1 MIEPVATPSVLCSTA
16 DTRDQ
21 LIARSMVIATDNDE
35 VAAEQADYRHRRRRG
50 LRCIQVQVG
59 PAELNRLVA
68 EGYLLPGNREDTY
81 AIGLARLAT
90 LCSIGSM
97 AHYDVPRHSLSDT
110 GKPPRPTARLEY

>member
-1 MIEPVATPSVLCSTA
+1 MGSGPRFPANDRPLQNHFLMRAGHRSAGGPPPPSRSGRATRKRMIEPVATPSVLCSTA

-59 PAELNRLVA
+59 PAELNRLV
-68 EGYLLPGNREDTY
+68 
-81 AIGLARLAT
+81 
-90 LCSIGSM
+90 
-97 AHYDVPRHSLSDT
+97 
-110 GKPPRPTARLEY
+110 